1 MYLDGSNFK
10 PHGYVPGDSV
20 CGLLRGLLMQYR
32 DCCLI
37 PANDPPYADCILRLT
52 SLDDEARRAVAV
64 QSPGRVRTFVL
75 AANIPQGRGNRC
87 AISQRRSP
95 TSDSPVI
102 GSLQIYVES
111 RMPIRSCD
119 VIATNRRAWPFV
131 VSTRSRHRLPDIGIL
146 GRGLSTV

>member
-1 MYLDGSNFK
+1 MMHFGFDLK
-10 PHGYVPGDSV
+10 QRYVFGDSV
-20 CGLLRGLLMQYR
+20 CELLRGLLMQYC
-32 DCCLI
+32 DCYLI

-95 TSDSPVI
+95 ASDSPVTGFLQMCV
-102 GSLQIYVES
+102 GSRI
-111 RMPIRSCD
+111 PI
-119 VIATNRRAWPFV
+119 
-131 VSTRSRHRLPDIGIL
+131 
-146 GRGLSTV
+146 